1 MRVLFLTDSF
11 RPSRSACA
19 NRASVLV
26 EAMLDSGIDVQVL
39 ASSDSVLNVSEN
51 YIRPEYV
58 TFFDTFPLIRK
69 TLVNRIKNNFG
80 GCKEAYKVAKG
91 MGYFDLVICSTP
103 PLILT
108 QAAIKIAELNRAK
121 LILDVRDIWP
131 DVAYEMGSFASR
143 SIYGRFFSMLSNKAY
158 KQADLIVTVTPG
170 KATKLRSRVPLEKKD
185 NIILVPNGIDESFL
199 NEQIDADIVKKFDLN
214 NGPICSYVGNIGLAQ
229 GLESLLVI
237 AENNPNVRFLLFGK
251 GAEEETLRKCSQEK
265 SLSNV
270 EFCGTLDASGVFT
283 VLKYSALAYVPLK
296 SSNLKDSIPTKMYE
310 AFACGCPVLLAAEG
324 DAASLLDECGLGIH
338 VAPEDLAAQLAGFD
352 RMIKQPFSSE
362 ERASASAWV
371 TKNHSRQR
379 FASLF
384 AVEIEKLG
392 EPRA

>member
-170 KATKLRSRVPLEKKD
+170 KATKLRSRVP
-185 NIILVPNGIDESFL
+185 
-199 NEQIDADIVKKFDLN
+199 
-214 NGPICSYVGNIGLAQ
+214 
-229 GLESLLVI
+229 
-237 AENNPNVRFLLFGK
+237 
-251 GAEEETLRKCSQEK
+251 
-265 SLSNV
+265 
-270 EFCGTLDASGVFT
+270 
-283 VLKYSALAYVPLK
+283 
-296 SSNLKDSIPTKMYE
+296 
-310 AFACGCPVLLAAEG
+310 
-324 DAASLLDECGLGIH
+324 
-338 VAPEDLAAQLAGFD
+338 
-352 RMIKQPFSSE
+352 
-362 ERASASAWV
+362 
-371 TKNHSRQR
+371 
-379 FASLF
+379 
-384 AVEIEKLG
+384 
-392 EPRA
+392 

>member
-26 EAMLDSGIDVQVL
+26 EAMLNSGIDVQVL
-39 ASSDSVLNVSEN
+39 ASSDSILNTPEN
-51 YIRPEYV
+51 YIKPEYV
-58 TFFDTFPLIRK
+58 TFFSTFPLIEK
-69 TLVNRIKNNFG
+69 TLVNRLKNNFG
-80 GCKEAYKVAKG
+80 GCKEAYKVAKR
-91 MGYFDLVICSTP
+91 MGHFDLVICSTP

-108 QAAIKIAELNRAK
+108 QAAIKIAEINQAK

-131 DVAYEMGSFASR
+131 DVAYEMGSFAPK
-143 SIYGRFFSMLSNKAY
+143 SIYGRFFSMLSNRAY

-170 KATKLRSRVPLEKKD
+170 KVTKLSSRVPLEKKD

-199 NEQIDADIVKKFDLN
+199 NERIDADLVKKFDLN
-214 NGPICSYVGNIGLAQ
+214 SGPICSYVGNIGLAQ

-251 GAEEETLRKCSQEK
+251 GAEEEILRKCSQK
-265 SLSNV
+265 KNLSNV
-270 EFCGTLDASGVFT
+270 EFCGTLDAAGVFT

-324 DAASLLDECGLGIH
+324 DSVELLKSVGLGMH
-338 VAPEDLAAQLAGFD
+338 AAPEDINEQLGS
-352 RMIKQPFSSE
+352 FSQLLSRSYSE
-362 ERASASAWV
+362 DERHKAILTVS
-371 TKNHSRQR
+371 NLHSRQKSAKE
-379 FASLF
+379 FA
-384 AVEIEKLG
+384 AKLLDFSNLG
-392 EPRA
+392 